1 MSGQGKVQAK
11 QVADAM
17 LDAVIEVV
25 NQNSSSTLQ
34 SIRII
39 IFQSPMLKDFN
50 SSMQE
55 RQVPSAKSTTWM
67 QSISNTWKGIKGEV
81 NEKGNVSFRFQYA
94 LHVSFLDIFF
104 FD

>member
-1 MSGQGKVQAK
+1 MK

-39 IFQSPMLKDFN
+39 IFQSPMLKDFCD
-50 SSMQE
+50 SMQE
-55 RQVPSAKSTTWM
+55 RHVTSSKPTTWL
-67 QSISNTWKGIKGEV
+67 QSFSNTLHGIKGEV
-81 NEKGNVSFRFQYA
+81 HEN
-94 LHVSFLDIFF
+94 
-104 FD
+104 

>member
-1 MSGQGKVQAK
+1 MTSGQGKVQAK

-39 IFQSPMLKDFN
+39 IFQSPMLKDFH

-55 RQVPSAKSTTWM
+55 RQVASSKSATWLR
-67 QSISNTWKGIKGEV
+67 SIISDTYKGIKGEV
-81 NEKGNVSFRFQYA
+81 PDKGNVSFRF
-94 LHVSFLDIFF
+94 
-104 FD
+104 

>member
-1 MSGQGKVQAK
+1 MK

-39 IFQSPMLKDFN
+39 IFQSPMLKDFYD
-50 SSMQE
+50 SMQE
-55 RQVPSAKSTTWM
+55 RQVTNSKPTTWF
-67 QSISNTWKGIKGEV
+67 QSLSNTLQGIKGEV
-81 NEKGNVSFRFQYA
+81 HEKGNVRFKFLCV
-94 LHVSFLDIFF
+94 LHV
-104 FD
+104 

>member
-1 MSGQGKVQAK
+1 MMSGQGNVQAK
-11 QVADAM
+11 QAADAM

-39 IFQSPMLKDFN
+39 IFQSPMLKDFH

-55 RQVPSAKSTTWM
+55 RHVSSSKSATWL
-67 QSISNTWKGIKGEV
+67 QSIITGTYKGIKGEV
-81 NEKGNVSFRFQYA
+81 HEKGNASFRF
-94 LHVSFLDIFF
+94 
-104 FD
+104 